1 LVPPVGQ
8 GWGRLG
14 SHRTIGLL
22 GNWRGDVTRPQ
33 RPGAGTPPRPVPAPK
48 PAPNSRTPSPRSM
61 PLIRAATVRPPF
73 MPHCRRRDT
82 GTVANALPA
91 CCATPAYAGVCPP
104 IRAPHHR
111 QPPANSIPL
120 LPVPGCSRPRKR
132 CLPPRKPTTR
142 NCKGSWGFKLPPGAL
157 TAAGGFRTLRED
169 FTPGHQ
175 MTDQE

>member
-1 LVPPVGQ
+1 MKKLDRRTRANRRLVPPVGQ

-73 MPHCRRRDT
+73 SRTAGAGTPAQSQTHCPPVAPRRLTRLCVRRFVSRTTDSRPPTRFLFCPSPAARGRASAVCRR
-82 GTVANALPA
+82 AN
-91 CCATPAYAGVCPP
+91 
-104 IRAPHHR
+104 
-111 QPPANSIPL
+111 QPPETAKGLGDLNF
-120 LPVPGCSRPRKR
+120 RPE
-132 CLPPRKPTTR
+132 L
-142 NCKGSWGFKLPPGAL
+142 
-157 TAAGGFRTLRED
+157 
-169 FTPGHQ
+169 
-175 MTDQE
+175 